1 MQRLNNRLVVGG
13 TIVLTAAAV
22 SGCGGGGG
30 SDATPTVT
38 VTATPTVTVTASPS
52 TPASP
57 TVTPTA
63 SPTAT
68 PVASQGFPEGSRYWT
83 FQDGGGGASFAA
95 YSKRSGA
102 SMCLIKMY
110 PEYTVETGTV
120 SDSAAGQQFAVN
132 ERAETMLNPYIPP
145 YTATVTGNPAIAL
158 SMTWPAGTLVLNAT
172 DMAGAAAAIAAS
184 NPGTDGMEALARITP
199 ACG

>member
-1 MQRLNNRLVVGG
+1 MQRLNNRLVIGG
-13 TIVLTAAAV
+13 TIALTTAAAV
-22 SGCGGGGG
+22 SGCSRGGG

-38 VTATPTVTVTASPS
+38 VTATPTATVTATVSPS
-52 TPASP
+52 AS
-57 TVTPTA
+57 VTPTA
-63 SPTAT
+63 SPTAA

-83 FQDGGGGASFAA
+83 FQDAAGGVSFAA

-132 ERAETMLNPYIPP
+132 ERSETMINPYIPP
-145 YTATVTGNPAIAL
+145 YTATVTGNPDIAL

-172 DMAGAAAAIAAS
+172 DMAGAAAAVAGS

-199 ACG
+199 SCG